1 MLLCVFVAAWWVSC
15 WLSLLLGGCRA
26 GCVTAVVSVAAWWV
40 SSLLLG
46 GCGAAGCGAAGVA
59 VLLLCVSAA
68 GVVPAAV
75 PAWCYG
81 G

>member
-1 MLLCVFVAAWWVSC
+1 VGVVLLCVFVAAWC
-15 WLSLLLGGCRA
+15 
-26 GCVTAVVSVAAWWV
+26 V

-46 GCGAAGCGAAGVA
+46 G
-59 VLLLCVSAA
+59 
-68 GVVPAAV
+68 VVPAAWWVLLAAWWVSAVPAGV